1 MTFYV
6 YFLSKVGDKIYDLA
20 AWAGSNSGM
29 LEALSSS
36 MNVVCVSSTQSN
48 ELTGVTSLIEL
59 LPLCLRPPVFVKD
72 KLHAHYMCVC
82 TVHTVAMLCHKPVLY
97 YNFLLIDDDQLE
109 PRAPGFHLTVCDE
122 DVERC
127 HRYRIKLE

>member
-48 ELTGVTSLIEL
+48 ELTGVTTHWASS
-59 LPLCLRPPVFVKD
+59 FVPQ
-72 KLHAHYMCVC
+72 
-82 TVHTVAMLCHKPVLY
+82 TS
-97 YNFLLIDDDQLE
+97 
-109 PRAPGFHLTVCDE
+109 TVC
-122 DVERC
+122 
-127 HRYRIKLE
+127 